1 MVAGC
6 PFLLH
11 KDSAMQFLS
20 KIMNRI
26 DAWLADVMLRRVD
39 YHIVAECMSDDRLKQ
54 AIDYG
59 SLAHAAVPYIT
70 DVEERLDALAKAL
83 AKSDLAYWLDYDSL
97 GSALEGS
104 VDFERVHKEL
114 MSHALDGVD
123 EEDVATHAARLIASD
138 VHFQRACAKAIAE
151 KCNYEQLGRAL
162 LQCMAESAAE
172 SV

>member
-1 MVAGC
+1 M
-6 PFLLH
+6 
-11 KDSAMQFLS
+11 KFLS

-39 YHIVAECMSDDRLKQ
+39 YHIVAECISDDKLKQ

-59 SLAHAAVPYIT
+59 SLANDVVPYIT
-70 DVEERLDALAKAL
+70 DVEERMDAFVKAIV
-83 AKSDLAYWLDYDSL
+83 KTDFAYWLDYDSL

-114 MSHALDGVD
+114 MSHALDSVD
-123 EEDVATHAARLIASD
+123 AEEVSTHAARLIASD

-151 KCNYEQLGRAL
+151 NCDYERLGRAL